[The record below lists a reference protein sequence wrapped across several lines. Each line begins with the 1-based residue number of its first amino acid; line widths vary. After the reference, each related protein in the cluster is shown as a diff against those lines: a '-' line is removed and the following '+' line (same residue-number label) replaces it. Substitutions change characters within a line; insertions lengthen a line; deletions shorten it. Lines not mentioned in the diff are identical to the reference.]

1 MDRPAFTFC
10 ICPDSALIRDYIR
23 RQLENSPERWSSKV
37 FWGDEELPESFWES
51 LTWTGLLGEST
62 AVVLRRAEKVSVS
75 VWKSLHPVLSRFR
88 PKIWPFFCIESE
100 WSRGKPQ
107 PPKELTRQKYWEVA
121 GKKGW
126 IWQSPGLNR
135 EAVIDAIRRWGSSRG
150 IAVPERV
157 AAAAADSLPPD
168 AGALFGELEKLEL
181 YLGDR
186 SELSEE
192 DLAVLASSP
201 DLDVFA
207 FLRALQAGGQDY
219 RLWKKMF
226 RDQMSSQDTVLPF
239 LGLMLREAR
248 LLWQL
253 ASGEGEQVRLPPR
266 VRQEK
271 ANMARKLGLVGL
283 ARIWTLLMEAETGI
297 KSGQR
302 TPDQAMEM
310 LVSGLL
316 PLFR

>member
-1 MDRPAFTFC
+1 
-10 ICPDSALIRDYIR
+10 
-23 RQLENSPERWSSKV
+23 
-37 FWGDEELPESFWES
+37 
-51 LTWTGLLGEST
+51 
-62 AVVLRRAEKVSVS
+62 
-75 VWKSLHPVLSRFR
+75 
-88 PKIWPFFCIESE
+88 
-100 WSRGKPQ
+100 
-107 PPKELTRQKYWEVA
+107 
-121 GKKGW
+121 
-126 IWQSPGLNR
+126 
-135 EAVIDAIRRWGSSRG
+135 
-150 IAVPERV
+150 
-157 AAAAADSLPPD
+157 
-168 AGALFGELEKLEL
+168 
-181 YLGDR
+181 
-186 SELSEE
+186 
-192 DLAVLASSP
+192 
-201 DLDVFA
+201 
-207 FLRALQAGGQDY
+207 
-219 RLWKKMF
+219 
-226 RDQMSSQDTVLPF
+226 MSSQDTVLPF